1 MYSTRP
7 LISHLGNAVLPS
19 RTVFFMSVAFGGS
32 SKFPFGKRPAKTR
45 STMAL
50 VVFISVM
57 LASTVVCET
66 VMYLQQE
73 LEDEQQ
79 EEQKC
84 T

>member
-1 MYSTRP
+1 MYSTWP
-7 LISHLGNAVLPS
+7 LISHLGNAFLPS
-19 RTVFFMSVAFGGS
+19 RNVLLMLFDFGGS

-57 LASTVVCET
+57 LASTVICET
-66 VMYLQQE
+66 VTYLQQE